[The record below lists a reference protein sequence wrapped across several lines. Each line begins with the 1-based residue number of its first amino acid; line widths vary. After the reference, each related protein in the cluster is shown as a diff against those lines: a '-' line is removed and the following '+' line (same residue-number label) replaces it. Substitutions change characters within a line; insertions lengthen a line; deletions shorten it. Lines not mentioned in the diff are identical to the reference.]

1 MAKAR
6 CPSVPSFSVCICEM
20 GWGFLPLG
28 IWGAPSPH
36 CPAVPLPAGRH
47 FCLLC
52 PPLRPLEQSLTHS
65 RGSLPLGSGPDQS
78 RVPVPPFVRLA
89 VTDHLLSAE
98 HCAGPRG
105 HGSQRHSA
113 SVPTQETETSVCTC
127 GRCGGE
133 SCNGEGLQ
141 SGLRRERASLS
152 AHTEASSNAG
162 NRVPGRGN
170 SRCKGPETGP
180 SLVS

>member
-78 RVPVPPFVRLA
+78 RVPVPFVWQSLTTCSVLSTALGPGDTAANGTAPLSPRRRQKQVCARA
-89 VTDHLLSAE
+89 VDVVVRAATE
-98 HCAGPRG
+98 RG
-105 HGSQRHSA
+105 
-113 SVPTQETETSVCTC
+113 
-127 GRCGGE
+127 
-133 SCNGEGLQ
+133 
-141 SGLRRERASLS
+141 RRVA
-152 AHTEASSNAG
+152 
-162 NRVPGRGN
+162 
-170 SRCKGPETGP
+170 
-180 SLVS
+180 